1 MPVVPFSPGAPAPLP
16 QPDDVF
22 IDMAAGM
29 MKHEHDKEI
38 ARGKSIGEQD
48 LVGNTEFGKEV
59 LKSGRRSQ
67 NIEDERTDDVIM
79 EHNEKLEPLE
89 LKAPTS

>member
-1 MPVVPFSPGAPAPLP
+1 MPVVPFSPAGPAAPTP
-16 QPDDVF
+16 PDDVF

-48 LVGNTEFGKEV
+48 LVGNTEFGEEV

-79 EHNEKLEPLE
+79 EHNEKLKPLE
-89 LKAPTS
+89 LKAPIS